1 MVLKDYYDIL
11 QVSPNATLE
20 DIKKAY
26 RKLALQY
33 HPDTA
38 KNNDNELHLF
48 LEIKEAYNVLSDTK
62 KRQAYHYK
70 KFYRQVEQEA
80 IVSAEYLAD
89 QAKQLRAFTAILDPY
104 RIDYDMLYRQIVY
117 LVSTANLR
125 LIEKAN
131 SHLQYQIVKDLQA
144 SVIHLHFPLAEKIYP
159 ILLSIASDNTV
170 LIAMLNE
177 QRITQKRL
185 HYWHT
190 YKLAGAFI
198 VAMLLCICFYLLVKH
213 FIQQ

>member
-11 QVSPNATLE
+11 QVPPNATLE

-38 KNNDNELHLF
+38 ENNDGQLHLF
-48 LEIKEAYNVLSDTK
+48 LEIKEAYDVLSDTK
-62 KRQAYHYK
+62 RRQAYHYK

-80 IVSAEYLAD
+80 FVTAEYIAQQAQQLA
-89 QAKQLRAFTAILDPY
+89 AFIAVLDPY
-104 RIDYDMLYRQIVY
+104 RIDYDLLYR
-117 LVSTANLR
+117 LVTQLLSSANQR

-131 SHLQYQIVKDLQA
+131 NQLQQQIIKDLQA
-144 SVIHLHFPLAEKIYP
+144 SIWHLNFPLAENVYT
-159 ILLSIASDNTV
+159 ILLSLASNSAPLIAS
-170 LIAMLNE
+170 LNQ

-185 HYWHT
+185 YYWHT
-190 YKLAGAFI
+190 YKLAGAFAI
-198 VAMLLCICFYLLVKH
+198 AILLCICFYSLVK
-213 FIQQ
+213 